1 MQVEYEIVGGDVI
14 DNWVLRRSQIQRSV
28 FVVKLGTLITE
39 KRGINVAK
47 RRKSGEG
54 KDRKVNVTVV

>member
-1 MQVEYEIVGGDVI
+1 MQVEYEIVGGDAI
-14 DNWVLRRSQIQRSV
+14 DNWVLRSQIRRSV

-47 RRKSGEG
+47 
-54 KDRKVNVTVV
+54 